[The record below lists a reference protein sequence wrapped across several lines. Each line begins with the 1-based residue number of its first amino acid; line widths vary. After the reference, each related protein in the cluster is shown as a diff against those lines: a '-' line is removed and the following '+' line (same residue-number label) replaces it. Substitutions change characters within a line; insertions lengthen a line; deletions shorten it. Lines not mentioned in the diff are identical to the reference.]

1 MTRYIMIIIQFLYNK
16 FSYEIKR
23 RLLPFYILH
32 IISVIL
38 MAVLSEQYREEL
50 KAGHSDHASKEKDLK
65 IIFQSICSAINL
77 FNMYYI
83 IR

>member
-32 IISVIL
+32 IVSVIL
-38 MAVLSEQYREEL
+38 MSVLSERYRDEFNLGHDKHGKQGKQY
-50 KAGHSDHASKEKDLK
+50 KM
-65 IIFQSICSAINL
+65 IFQGICSAINL
-77 FNMYYI
+77 INMYYI
-83 IR
+83 IM